1 MSAKKKVPAAKE
13 QASLMYLGPTITG
26 VVRHSTNFKNGALPE
41 KVRECIAQFPVMQ
54 KLFVPLEEM
63 PAAIRELSKEQ
74 SALKTIY
81 SQVAKKFK

>member
-1 MSAKKKVPAAKE
+1 MSAKKKAPAVQE

-41 KVRECIAQFPVMQ
+41 KVRECINQFPVMQ
-54 KLFVPLEEM
+54 KLFVPLVEM
-63 PAAIRELSKEQ
+63 PAAIKELNKEQ

-81 SQVAKKFK
+81 HQVAKKFK